1 MKTSKTISFSPAD
14 VAHIAKLANIPV
26 SSDEIMKFSDGFTT
40 TIGVVNQLFSVDVQG
55 VLPIGNV
62 TGLENIFRNDEIDE
76 KRMLTQ
82 PQALSNAKRTYKG
95 FFVVR
100 QVIEK

>member
-1 MKTSKTISFSPAD
+1 MKTSKTTSFNPAD

-26 SSDEIMKFSDGFTT
+26 SNDEIKKFADGFTT